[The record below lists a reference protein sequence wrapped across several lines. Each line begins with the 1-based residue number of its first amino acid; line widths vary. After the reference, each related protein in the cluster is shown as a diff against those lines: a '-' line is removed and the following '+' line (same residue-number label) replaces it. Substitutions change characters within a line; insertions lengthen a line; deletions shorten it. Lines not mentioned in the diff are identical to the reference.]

1 MTKLTITPAF
11 ILVFAAVLFLTLLSG
26 GLSFWLAAQ
35 TNLSDQQL
43 TLFDRCT
50 DICLTGFGSIFGLL
64 SAKATDLLSP
74 SSKE

>member
-1 MTKLTITPAF
+1 MTKLTVTPAF
-11 ILVFAAVLFLTLLSG
+11 ILVFAAALFLTLLSG

-35 TNLSDQQL
+35 TGLSDQQL

-50 DICLTGFGSIFGLL
+50 KGCEAGIRSIFWLL